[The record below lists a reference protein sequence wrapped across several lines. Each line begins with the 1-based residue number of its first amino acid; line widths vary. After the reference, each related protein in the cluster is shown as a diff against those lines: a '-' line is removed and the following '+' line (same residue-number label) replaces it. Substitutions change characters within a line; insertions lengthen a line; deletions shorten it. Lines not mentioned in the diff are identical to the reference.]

1 MAALAIGTQTTASTI
16 RPASFCGVFGYRPT
30 YGELRCMGVKESS
43 GSLDTVGLI
52 ARSIE
57 DIALYRD
64 VLLGS
69 DPQPLPEQAAPPRIG
84 FCRTHLWPQLE
95 PATQKLL
102 EDAAQ
107 RLSRAGAKVED
118 VTLPAEFER
127 VEDAHRWI
135 SSFEFTRNL
144 AWEIEYH
151 WEKISE
157 TCRNGR
163 IKDGLSCTYER
174 YRDACAYAVR
184 CRRLLAP
191 IFERHDVLL
200 TAPAT
205 GEAPVGLNSTGNAA
219 LCAIWTTMHV
229 PAITLPVFKGP
240 HGLPVGAQLIGK
252 RRADRA
258 LFTAARW
265 VYRSLV

>member
-1 MAALAIGTQTTASTI
+1 MFSVVDAVLLKSLPYANAGRLVTINAIAPGSGF
-16 RPASFCGVFGYRPT
+16 P
-30 YGELRCMGVKESS
+30 GEFAPSSEFFLQYKEQSK
-43 GSLDTVGLI
+43 L
-52 ARSIE
+52 IE

-69 DPQPLPEQAAPPRIG
+69 APQPLQEQAAPPRIG

-102 EDAAQ
+102 EDAAR
-107 RLSRAGAKVED
+107 RLARAGAAVED
-118 VTLPAEFER
+118 VELPAEFER

-163 IKDGLSCTYER
+163 IKDGLSCTYEC
-174 YRDACAYAVR
+174 YRDACAHAVR
-184 CRRLLAP
+184 CRRLP
-191 IFERHDVLL
+191 
-200 TAPAT
+200 
-205 GEAPVGLNSTGNAA
+205 GWS
-219 LCAIWTTMHV
+219 
-229 PAITLPVFKGP
+229 
-240 HGLPVGAQLIGK
+240 
-252 RRADRA
+252 RRC
-258 LFTAARW
+258 T
-265 VYRSLV
+265 